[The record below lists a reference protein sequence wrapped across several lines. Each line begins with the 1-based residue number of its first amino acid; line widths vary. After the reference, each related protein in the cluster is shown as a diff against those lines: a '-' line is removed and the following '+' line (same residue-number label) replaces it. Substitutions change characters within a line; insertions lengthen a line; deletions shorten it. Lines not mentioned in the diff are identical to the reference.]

1 MEAEIVPIQINKDIW
16 VVPCYIDKHSKKYKP
31 IITPS
36 PKHKEFES
44 IVTRKSWTAE
54 EDKMLLEIIQT
65 TGARQWSAIAIELN
79 QLVHSNRQVRKGKQ
93 CRERW
98 LGHLNPDIV
107 RETWTNEEDSIL
119 LFKQSCF
126 GNRWSE
132 ISKFLPGR
140 TENQIKNR
148 WRKLGKSLKE
158 FKKQKNAFAEVP
170 LERMIIEVELAQRT
184 AV

>member
-1 MEAEIVPIQINKDIW
+1 M
-16 VVPCYIDKHSKKYKP
+16 
-31 IITPS
+31 
-36 PKHKEFES
+36 
-44 IVTRKSWTAE
+44 TRKIWRAAK
-54 EDKMLLEIIQT
+54 DKILLEIIHN

-79 QLVHSNRQVRKGKQ
+79 QLAHNNQQVRKGKQ

-98 LGHLNPDIV
+98 LGHLNPKIV

-119 LFKQSCF
+119 LLKQSYL

-132 ISKFLPGR
+132 ISRFLPGR

-158 FKKQKNAFAEVP
+158 FKKQKNAFGEVP
-170 LERMIIEVELAQRT
+170 LERMIVEVELAQRS
-184 AV
+184 